1 MFDNPGEKQMKAER
15 KKRSLFSNITST
27 LKFKMFLSFCISIH
41 SLIAV
46 LSFYNQITPLFIFNI
61 GSVIVYIAC
70 CFLLKRRPNLVFYI
84 GYIEIILHSF
94 VCVLLIG
101 NGFGF
106 SMYFITL
113 VPMAYN
119 LLYSTRTNHYLKKAT
134 FLAILSFL
142 LFACCYTISN
152 FNAPLYTSDS
162 LNSYRLP
169 VYIANML
176 VVFSALLIFSI
187 LFIVETEH
195 VYNRIY
201 SQNRELDSLANRD
214 PLTGLYNRRTMT
226 EHVIQMYEES
236 KNSLLPFSL
245 ILCDIDNFKLFN
257 DTYGHDCGDIVLKA
271 VSEQLTSLTR
281 GHDFLCRWGGEEFL
295 ILLKNIDVNMAR
307 IIAER
312 IRIRIS
318 KTDIKY
324 NKLSLRVTM
333 TFGIA
338 GSGETDDYE
347 SLFKLA
353 DERLYKGKNTGKNC
367 II

>member
-1 MFDNPGEKQMKAER
+1 MKTEQ
-15 KKRSLFSNITST
+15 KKRSLFSNVTNAF
-27 LKFKMFLSFCISIH
+27 KFKMFLSFCIPIH
-41 SLIAV
+41 SMIAI
-46 LSFYNQITPLFIFNI
+46 LSFCNHITPLLIYNI
-61 GSVIVYIAC
+61 GSIIVYIIC
-70 CFLLKRRPNLVFYI
+70 CFIIKRRPILVFYI

-106 SMYFITL
+106 SMYFVTL

-119 LLYSTRTNHYLKKAT
+119 LLYSTRTSHYLKKAT

-142 LFACCYTISN
+142 LFACCYTMSN
-152 FNAPLYTSDS
+152 FYTPVYTSEALDFF
-162 LNSYRLP
+162 RP
-169 VYIANML
+169 FIYIANML
-176 VVFSALLIFSI
+176 IIFSALLIFSI

-195 VYNRIY
+195 AYNRIY

-214 PLTGLYNRRTMT
+214 PLTGLYNRRVMM
-226 EHVIQMYEES
+226 EHVMQMYEES
-236 KNSLLPFSL
+236 KNSMLPFSL
-245 ILCDIDNFKLFN
+245 IICDIDNFKLFN
-257 DTYGHDCGDIVLKA
+257 DTYGHDCGDTVLK
-271 VSEQLTSLTR
+271 SISGQLTALTR

-295 ILLKNIDVNMAR
+295 ILLKNIDADMAKD
-307 IIAER
+307 IAER
-312 IRIRIS
+312 IRIHIS

-324 NKLSLRVTM
+324 NDFSLRVTM

-338 GSGETDDYE
+338 SSTETDDYE

-367 II
+367 IV

>member
-1 MFDNPGEKQMKAER
+1 MIA
-15 KKRSLFSNITST
+15 I
-27 LKFKMFLSFCISIH
+27 LSFCNH
-41 SLIAV
+41 
-46 LSFYNQITPLFIFNI
+46 ITPLLIYNI
-61 GSVIVYIAC
+61 GSIIVYIIC
-70 CFLLKRRPNLVFYI
+70 CFIIKRRPILVFYI

-106 SMYFITL
+106 SMYFVTL

-119 LLYSTRTNHYLKKAT
+119 LLYSTRTSHYLKKAT

-142 LFACCYTISN
+142 LFACCYTMSN
-152 FNAPLYTSDS
+152 FYTPVYTSEALDFF
-162 LNSYRLP
+162 RP
-169 VYIANML
+169 FIYIANML
-176 VVFSALLIFSI
+176 IIFSALLIFSI

-195 VYNRIY
+195 AYNRIY

-214 PLTGLYNRRTMT
+214 PLTGLYNRRVMM
-226 EHVIQMYEES
+226 EHVMQMYEES
-236 KNSLLPFSL
+236 KNSMLPFSL
-245 ILCDIDNFKLFN
+245 IICDIDNFKLFN
-257 DTYGHDCGDIVLKA
+257 DTYGHDCGDTVLK
-271 VSEQLTSLTR
+271 SISGQLTALTR

-295 ILLKNIDVNMAR
+295 ILLKNIDADMAKD
-307 IIAER
+307 IAER
-312 IRIRIS
+312 IRIHIS

-324 NKLSLRVTM
+324 NDFSLRVTM

-338 GSGETDDYE
+338 SSTETDDYE

-367 II
+367 IV